1 MLMLKSMFIFRR
13 MSHMWS
19 NLWLMLNADALA
31 NTNAETLANGNAD
44 DPANAPVTSML

>member
-1 MLMLKSMFIFRR
+1 MLMLKWMFIFRR

-31 NTNAETLANGNAD
+31 NNNAETLANDNAD
-44 DPANAPVTSML
+44 APANASVTLML